1 MGVFA
6 SIWLDNGEAV
16 PVNHHFD
23 PNTLTGTVSTF
34 ADRSGGISV
43 GYPNIT
49 IMTSVP
55 SKTSRLYKVRAKIV
69 LPVLETVTAST
80 YNGITPAP
88 TKAYDLTAVAEFF
101 LPERATLAQRKDI
114 RAFMSNLLANA
125 VMTDLVETQETIY

>member
-1 MGVFA
+1 MGAFA
-6 SIWLDNGEAV
+6 TITLNNGEST
-16 PVNHHFD
+16 PVAHDFD

-34 ADRSGGISV
+34 ADRVDGISV

-49 IMTSVP
+49 ILTSVP

-88 TKAYDLTAVAEFF
+88 TKAYDLTAVVEFF
-101 LPERATLAQRKDI
+101 IPERSTLAQRKDI
-114 RAFMSNLLANA
+114 RAYMSNFLAHA